1 MADISTEKL
10 GPAAAVSEP
19 LGWRSRNQTGPGP
32 RRRPGKAMSGKS
44 AAGDYKTGD
53 GGSGDGKTEEDSET
67 PRHQVDSL
75 A

>member
-19 LGWRSRNQTGPGP
+19 LGWRSRNETGPGT

-44 AAGDYKTGD
+44 APGDYKT
-53 GGSGDGKTEEDSET
+53 GDGKTEEDSET

>member
-10 GPAAAVSEP
+10 GPAAAVFEP

-44 AAGDYKTGD
+44 
-53 GGSGDGKTEEDSET
+53 GSGDGKTEEESET
-67 PRHQVDSL
+67 PHHQVDSL